1 MTHIKYFLFADKNL
15 ENADEATQQFRL
27 VQQAYEVLSD
37 PQEKAFYDKHR
48 EAILRGGKTILEGDN
63 YVSYALYNRL
73 MKSSVTH
80 NLKVK
85 RKL

>member
-1 MTHIKYFLFADKNL
+1 MTLLTNTFFPDKNL

-48 EAILRGGKTILEGDN
+48 EAILRGGKAVLN
-63 YVSYALYNRL
+63 VS
-73 MKSSVTH
+73 MSVLAGTAVLLSPH
-80 NLKVK
+80 
-85 RKL
+85 